1 MTAAGYAAGEGGQ
14 GEVSVAGG
22 PGTSQEGEAM
32 ALIEYVILP
41 AAREGVYWIV
51 GDSAAAVEALRK
63 YQEGVM
69 SGDGMREFYAQRL
82 GSKQVTPLSAI
93 NIIVTPSHWITSVNV
108 AVDRA
113 TGEVPTVD
121 LTRALRRHYAYA
133 PAEKHKDHY
142 QIVPKV
148 LLSWL
153 RDRAAEGSNAHNE
166 DRFQQA
172 WKPGSGIRLD

>member
-1 MTAAGYAAGEGGQ
+1 M
-14 GEVSVAGG
+14 AGG

-32 ALIEYVILP
+32 ALIEYVILL

-82 GSKQVTPLSAI
+82 DSELVTPLSAI
-93 NIIVTPSHWITSVNV
+93 NIIVTPSHWITSVNI

-113 TGEVPTVD
+113 TTEVPTVD
-121 LTRALRRHYAYA
+121 LTRALRRHYACA
-133 PAEKHKDHY
+133 PDIKHGDHY
-142 QIVPKV
+142 QMVP
-148 LLSWL
+148 
-153 RDRAAEGSNAHNE
+153 
-166 DRFQQA
+166 
-172 WKPGSGIRLD
+172 

>member
-14 GEVSVAGG
+14 GEVSVARG

-32 ALIEYVILP
+32 ALIEYVILL

-51 GDSAAAVEALRK
+51 GDSAAVVEALRK

-69 SGDGMREFYAQRL
+69 PGDGMREFYAQRL
-82 GSKQVTPLSAI
+82 GSKPVTPLSAI
-93 NIIVTPSHWITSVNV
+93 NIIVNPSHWITSVNV

-121 LTRALRRHYAYA
+121 LTRALRRHYTYA
-133 PAEKHKDHY
+133 PAE
-142 QIVPKV
+142 
-148 LLSWL
+148 
-153 RDRAAEGSNAHNE
+153 
-166 DRFQQA
+166 
-172 WKPGSGIRLD
+172 

>member
-1 MTAAGYAAGEGGQ
+1 
-14 GEVSVAGG
+14 
-22 PGTSQEGEAM
+22 M
-32 ALIEYVILP
+32 ALIEYVILL

-82 GSKQVTPLSAI
+82 GCRLVAPLSAI

-121 LTRALRRHYAYA
+121 LTRALRRHYACA

-142 QIVPKV
+142 QMVPKV

-153 RDRAAEGSNAHNE
+153 WDKAAEDSNTHNE
-166 DRFQQA
+166 NRFQQA
-172 WKPGSGIRLD
+172 WKPGRGIRMDWLTA